1 MAEFPGGV
9 GGELGGNGPSSPSTT
24 LGIRRG
30 ERGEGGGGL
39 GLGLVD
45 AEGPK
50 RGATSL
56 GISLGSSVGALG
68 VGGWG
73 IEEEATE
80 EGA

>member
-1 MAEFPGGV
+1 
-9 GGELGGNGPSSPSTT
+9 
-24 LGIRRG
+24 
-30 ERGEGGGGL
+30 L